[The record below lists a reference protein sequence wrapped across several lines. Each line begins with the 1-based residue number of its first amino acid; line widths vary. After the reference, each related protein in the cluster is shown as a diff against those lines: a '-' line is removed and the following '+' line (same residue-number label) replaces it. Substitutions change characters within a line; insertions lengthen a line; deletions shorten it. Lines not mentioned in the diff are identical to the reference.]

1 MARSP
6 MRSIRTVFATFLVLF
21 LAGFTL
27 VGTSG
32 SASAA
37 QSSAADSYRYWMY
50 SSVIDGEFTTYDVG
64 VGGSK
69 PKDGTIEAYRYAS
82 SADYPPHVAPRA
94 DLEKLT
100 FDAICGHVDAADG
113 QKRVGVL
120 VDFGEEFDAAEGEE
134 PPAPF
139 AGCAQVPTNATGLQ
153 VLQSVADVRT
163 EKSSSGPLL
172 CGIDGYPAAKCS
184 LTVSESTPAD
194 SGTVDFAIKGVGDD
208 AETDDDD
215 GSNMPMLLG
224 IGAVVVLLGAGGV
237 ALNRRNKS

>member
-1 MARSP
+1 
-6 MRSIRTVFATFLVLF
+6 MRTIRTVFAMFLVLF

-32 SASAA
+32 SA
-37 QSSAADSYRYWMY
+37 SAADSYRYWMY
-50 SSVIDGEFTTYDVG
+50 SSVIDGEFTTYDLG

-100 FDAICGHVDAADG
+100 FDAVCGHVDAVDG

-120 VDFGEEFDAAEGEE
+120 VDFGVEFDAAEGDE

-153 VLQSVADVRT
+153 VLQGVADVRT

-184 LTVSESTPAD
+184 LTVSENTPAD
-194 SGTVDFAIKGVGDD
+194 NGTVDFAIKGVDDD
-208 AETDDDD
+208 ADSDDDD
-215 GSNMPMLLG
+215 DSNMPMLLG